1 MQREL
6 SERSQACLREGGAEA
21 VCYKFEE
28 YHLHRAGISP
38 SVLSCT
44 DQEREQRTW
53 LDLQLWL
60 KEEGERVRELW
71 IQAGGGWSSAQDF
84 SLCGNRKAK
93 CKEMKKKGRCPDLR
107 LLRSSL
113 WEKKWKRQWSVV
125 VIQSWSVIGFLD
137 VKWRTAMIL
146 SLIKSYANLK
156 FKD

>member
-93 CKEMKKKGRCPDLR
+93 CKEMKKKRKMP
-107 LLRSSL
+107 RSEVTKIIFMREEMEEAVDRGCDPVMERY
-113 WEKKWKRQWSVV
+113 WIPWCKV
-125 VIQSWSVIGFLD
+125 
-137 VKWRTAMIL
+137 T
-146 SLIKSYANLK
+146 YC
-156 FKD
+156 KDITTN